1 MISDNNKEF
10 NSICKDILNNSE
22 FNKLKNEP
30 HHGITRYDH
39 SLRVAKTVFKWA
51 KQDHLNDYK
60 DITRAALLHDFYT
73 NDEMEELSSYER
85 LSAHPKLALNNAKK
99 YFKINKMQEDIIK
112 NHMYPATKT
121 KPNTKEGKMVS
132 KADKLVATY
141 EMCHYKFGIQFGV
154 LVLFIVKLINI
165 QK

>member
-112 NHMYPATKT
+112 NHMYPITLEH
-121 KPNTKEGKMVS
+121 PHTKEAMLVDTVDNIVS
-132 KADKLVATY
+132 IKERLTSPIRHKN
-141 EMCHYKFGIQFGV
+141 KV
-154 LVLFIVKLINI
+154 LK
-165 QK
+165 K